1 MKSQKLV
8 NELNDLLASAA
19 KEREDHKKTLRTFFR
34 QFKDEEQDIRKKLR
48 IEDNKA
54 SRKKLK
60 KKLGMVQE
68 AYGILNA
75 A

>member
-8 NELNDLLASAA
+8 NELNDLLDSAA
-19 KEREDHKKTLRTFFR
+19 RERKDHKKTLRTFFR
-34 QFKDEEQDIRKKLR
+34 QFKDEEQDIRKKLTK
-48 IEDNKA
+48 ENNKA

-68 AYGILNA
+68 AYDILGVA
-75 A
+75 

>member
-8 NELNDLLASAA
+8 NELNDLLDSAA
-19 KEREDHKKTLRTFFR
+19 RERQDHKKTLRTFFR
-34 QFKDEEQDIRKKLR
+34 QFKDEEQDIRKKLTK
-48 IEDNKA
+48 ENNKA

-68 AYGILNA
+68 AYDILGVA
-75 A
+75 